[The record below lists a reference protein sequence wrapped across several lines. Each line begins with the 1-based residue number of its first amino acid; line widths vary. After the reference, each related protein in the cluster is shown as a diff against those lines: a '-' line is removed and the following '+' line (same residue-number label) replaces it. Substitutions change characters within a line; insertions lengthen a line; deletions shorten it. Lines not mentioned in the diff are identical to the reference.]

1 MSGPDRDPADGDRPV
16 LAERTYDDATPASV
30 ATVYAISAALDTDP
44 IDCTTELGFTL
55 YDHLDPEALDTLVA
69 QSDHHGAV
77 TVELTLNEYL
87 LRITDTG
94 HVYVLGPSE
103 SSESHR

>member
-1 MSGPDRDPADGDRPV
+1 MTDPDRDPTDEERPV
-16 LAERTYDDATPASV
+16 LAERAHDETTPASI

-55 YDHLDPEALDTLVA
+55 YDYVDPEALDTLVT
-69 QSDHHGAV
+69 QTEQDNAV
-77 TVELTLNEYL
+77 TVELSVNEYL

-94 HVYVLGPSE
+94 RVRVFGPSE
-103 SSESHR
+103 SSGSDR